1 VHLEPLGAGRSR
13 VDRRTSPPLVIVAL
27 VTPFPI
33 AGAAGGVKVA
43 TLRLA
48 RELRRQGVA
57 VTVVALGGG
66 GSIDWDLPLVRLE
79 TDGRW
84 SGLRD
89 LRPIRRQLAHAL
101 DRLQPDIVHAQE
113 LVPAGYAAVRVAS
126 AGRPTVVTAHG
137 NRRRDTFAAYNVVGG
152 SIRWLFGRRMALRA
166 TQEADAVVVVHP
178 NPRLSL
184 PVTPARIEFIP
195 NIVDEHYFSAVRRS
209 DGLRVLYCGG
219 LRAIKGFDLLLAAWA
234 RVIRELPNA
243 RLLAPG
249 CQDGLDAMPPDVAA
263 RVEALPWLDAA
274 ALADVMASSSL
285 VVLPSRFDV
294 APIAMSEAWAARV
307 PVVAAAVGGIPELA
321 QGAAAVVEP
330 DPQALAA
337 AILSVLN
344 GGDAQG
350 EMVREGFRRVQLQR
364 AERVA
369 AAHGQLYES
378 LLAGR

>member
-1 VHLEPLGAGRSR
+1 M
-13 VDRRTSPPLVIVAL
+13 
-27 VTPFPI
+27 
-33 AGAAGGVKVA
+33 A

-66 GSIDWDLPLVRLE
+66 GVVDSDLPVVRVD

-89 LRPIRRQLAHAL
+89 LRPLRRDLARAL
-101 DRLQPDIVHAQE
+101 DRIEPDIVHAQE

-152 SIRWLFGRRMALRA
+152 SMRWLVGRRMARLA
-166 TQEADAVVVVHP
+166 TQTADAVVVVHP
-178 NPRLSL
+178 DQRLSL
-184 PVTPARIEFIP
+184 PVTPARAEYIP

-219 LRAIKGFDLLLAAWA
+219 LRAIKGFDLLLEAWA
-234 RVIRELPNA
+234 RVVREQPNA

-249 CQDGLDAMPPDVAA
+249 CQAGLDALPPDVAA

-274 ALADVMASSSL
+274 ALADVMASASL

-307 PVVAAAVGGIPELA
+307 PVVAAAVGGIPQLA
-321 QGAAAVVEP
+321 EGAATVVEP
-330 DPQALAA
+330 NPPALAA
-337 AILSVLN
+337 AILSVLT
-344 GGDAQG
+344 GRESQL
-350 EMVREGFRRVQLQR
+350 EMVHEGFRRVQLQR

-369 AAHGQLYES
+369 AAHCRLYES

>member
-1 VHLEPLGAGRSR
+1 M
-13 VDRRTSPPLVIVAL
+13 IVAL
-27 VTPFPI
+27 VTPFPA

-43 TLRLA
+43 TVRLA

-57 VTVVALGGG
+57 ATLVALGGG
-66 GSIDWDLPLVRLE
+66 GSVDSDLPVVRLD

-84 SGLRD
+84 SGLQD
-89 LRPIRRQLAHAL
+89 LRPLRRDLARAL

-137 NRRRDTFAAYNVVGG
+137 NRRRDTFAAYNAVGG
-152 SIRWLFGRRMALRA
+152 SMRWLLGRRMARLA
-166 TQEADAVVVVHP
+166 TQRADAVVVVHP
-178 NPRLSL
+178 NQRLSL

-219 LRAIKGFDLLLAAWA
+219 LRAIKGFDLLLETWA
-234 RVIRELPNA
+234 RVVREQPNA
-243 RLLAPG
+243 RLVAPG
-249 CQDGLDAMPPDVAA
+249 CQAGLDALPPDVAA
-263 RVEALPWLDAA
+263 SVEALPWLDTA
-274 ALADVMASSSL
+274 ALADVMASASL

-307 PVVAAAVGGIPELA
+307 PVVAAAVGGIPQLA
-321 QGAAAVVEP
+321 EGAATVVEP

-337 AILSVLN
+337 AILSVLS
-344 GGDAQG
+344 GGDSQR
-350 EMVREGFRRVQLQR
+350 EMVQAGFRRVQLQR

-369 AAHGQLYES
+369 AAHCRLYES